1 MISSSSMKRS
11 AVIILILNSLC
22 TFSHVVHETVTVI
35 GCSNKNNTVVQ
46 FEGDGDEVL
55 YTDFEKEEF
64 VFTVPKFIT
73 SDPSEVFGDIAIYKK
88 ALKSQ
93 SICATAVLFCTEEE
107 RHPPEAKDAPETMV
121 YAADE
126 VQLGVE
132 NTLICFVNHFYPPFI
147 EVTWT
152 KNGQTVTEGVSLG
165 RYYPNNELTFHQLSS
180 LTFTPDVGDIYSC
193 TVEHLSLERPDTK
206 FWEPDFGHQSHG
218 PDILCWL
225 GLTFAFLGV
234 AAGTFLFVKGHH
246 VRG

>member
-1 MISSSSMKRS
+1 MMSSSSMKHS

-22 TFSHVVHETVTVI
+22 TFSHVVHEFITI
-35 GCSNKNNTVVQ
+35 AGCSNKDNTVVQ
-46 FEGDGDEVL
+46 VEVDGDEIL

-73 SDPSEVFGDIAIYKK
+73 SDPTEATKEMAEYRNAKK
-88 ALKSQ
+88 YQRA
-93 SICATAVLFCTEEE
+93 CPPAVLLFTEEE
-107 RHPPEAKDAPETMV
+107 RHPPEQKDAPETMV

-165 RYYPNNELTFHQLSS
+165 RYYPNNELTFHQLST

-206 FWEPDFGHQSHG
+206 FWEPDFSHQSHG